1 MQGFAWIDE
10 SRVKGRTKFGYV
22 STTVGDQLTLAVDT
36 SVNGVDTVQG
46 SEVAMVR
53 IFRFGRMKH

>member
-10 SRVKGRTKFGYV
+10 SRVEGQHKFGYV
-22 STTVGDQLTLAVDT
+22 STTVGDQLTLVVDT
-36 SVNGVDTVQG
+36 SVNGVNTVEG

-53 IFRFGRMKH
+53 IFSHRDV